1 MKFPRWVPNA
11 LFVVAVVLVIFGVF
25 MLSFISEPSVVGRM
39 HTAVLGLG
47 VVCIALG
54 LGGGVAGVWMLVAR
68 RT

>member
-1 MKFPRWVPNA
+1 
-11 LFVVAVVLVIFGVF
+11 